1 MVHFRVAALSDTGPV
16 REINEDSAIAGPR
29 LLGVADGVGGA
40 AAGELASATT
50 ACVLDARAQAHP
62 GLAPDRL
69 LRTAIAE
76 AQRMLATAVRA
87 DASRAGMATT
97 LTAILTDGEHTAIA
111 QVGDSR
117 AYLLRDGRLA
127 PLTRDQTMV
136 QSLVDAGRMTPEE
149 AATSPYRHVVLQAV
163 DGEHPS
169 DPVVTSLDLH
179 PGDRLLLCSDGLTDV
194 LSPAALQMV
203 MGLESRATVAER
215 LVRGALDA
223 GTRDNV
229 TVVVA
234 DVVDG
239 PPAPGRGAQVGAV
252 VDPANIIAP
261 APYLGLR
268 TA

>member
-1 MVHFRVAALSDTGPV
+1 MVQFRVVVLSDIGPV
-16 REINEDSAIAGPR
+16 REVNEDSAVAGPR
-29 LLGVADGVGGA
+29 LVGVADGVGGA

-69 LRTAIAE
+69 LRNAIEESHRLLE
-76 AQRMLATAVRA
+76 AAVRA
-87 DASRAGMATT
+87 DTTRAGMATT
-97 LTAILTDGEHTAIA
+97 LTAILTDGDRTAIA

-117 AYLLRDGRLA
+117 AYLLRDGHLVA
-127 PLTRDQTMV
+127 LTRDQTYV

-149 AATSPYRHVVLQAV
+149 ATMSPYRHVVLQAV
-163 DGEHPS
+163 DGEH
-169 DPVVTSLDLH
+169 DPQPVIAGLDLL

-194 LSPAALQMV
+194 LSPAALEMLL
-203 MGLESRATVAER
+203 GLESRAMAAER
-215 LVRGALDA
+215 LIRGALDA

-239 PPAPGRGAQVGAV
+239 APTPRRGLQVGAV
-252 VDPANIIAP
+252 VEPANVLAP
-261 APYLGLR
+261 APFLGLR